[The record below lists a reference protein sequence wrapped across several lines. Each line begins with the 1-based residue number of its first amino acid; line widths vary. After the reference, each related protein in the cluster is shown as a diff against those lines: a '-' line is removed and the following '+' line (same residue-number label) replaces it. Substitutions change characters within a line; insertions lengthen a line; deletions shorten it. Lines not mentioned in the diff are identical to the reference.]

1 MRHNAGIDAF
11 HNYVIINVLYSKHS
25 TMVTKMTS
33 PNTTDLRE
41 EYEDICDA
49 MTKGKGDDF
58 SDYTH
63 DEFDEYRDERD
74 GSERL
79 ADRHGC

>member
-1 MRHNAGIDAF
+1 MCY
-11 HNYVIINVLYSKHS
+11 NYNVVTPTHF
-25 TMVTKMTS
+25 TMTNKMTS
-33 PNTTDLRE
+33 YTSATDLRE

-49 MTKGKGDDF
+49 MNRDRGEEVSEYST
-58 SDYTH
+58 
-63 DEFDEYRDERD
+63 EDEYRDERN

>member
-1 MRHNAGIDAF
+1 
-11 HNYVIINVLYSKHS
+11 
-25 TMVTKMTS
+25 MTS
-33 PNTTDLRE
+33 YTSATDLRE

-49 MTKGKGDDF
+49 MNRDRGEEVSEYST
-58 SDYTH
+58 
-63 DEFDEYRDERD
+63 EDEYRDERN

>member
-1 MRHNAGIDAF
+1 MTN
-11 HNYVIINVLYSKHS
+11 
-25 TMVTKMTS
+25 KMTS
-33 PNTTDLRE
+33 YTSATDLRE

-49 MTKGKGDDF
+49 MNRDRGEEVSEYST
-58 SDYTH
+58 
-63 DEFDEYRDERD
+63 EDEYRDERN

>member
-1 MRHNAGIDAF
+1 MSLPPHTHFAMTN
-11 HNYVIINVLYSKHS
+11 
-25 TMVTKMTS
+25 KM
-33 PNTTDLRE
+33 TDLRE

-49 MTKGKGDDF
+49 MNRDRGEEVSEYSTD
-58 SDYTH
+58 
-63 DEFDEYRDERD
+63 DEYRDERD

>member
-1 MRHNAGIDAF
+1 
-11 HNYVIINVLYSKHS
+11 
-25 TMVTKMTS
+25 MVTKMTS

-49 MTKGKGDDF
+49 MTKGRGGDDF
-58 SDYTH
+58 SGYNND
-63 DEFDEYRDERD
+63 DDEYRDERD

-79 ADRHGC
+79 ADRHGCWCILPAK

>member
-1 MRHNAGIDAF
+1 
-11 HNYVIINVLYSKHS
+11 
-25 TMVTKMTS
+25 MTT
-33 PNTTDLRE
+33 PMTADYRI

-49 MTKGKGDDF
+49 MIRDQGDVVSECID
-58 SDYTH
+58 D
-63 DEFDEYRDERD
+63 DYRDERD